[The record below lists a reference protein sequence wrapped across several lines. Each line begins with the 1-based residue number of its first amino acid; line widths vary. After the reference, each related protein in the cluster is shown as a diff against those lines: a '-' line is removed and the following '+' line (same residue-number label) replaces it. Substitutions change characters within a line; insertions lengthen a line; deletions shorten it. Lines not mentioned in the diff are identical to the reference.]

1 MKKLL
6 LQATVTV
13 FLFLATYF
21 MLRQFNWVQLFKV
34 QETTD
39 KTEEKLGEIFWDFF
53 KRAEDPITDPEVVAA
68 VDSIVSRLC
77 VANQI
82 DRDFIKVHLLKNDE
96 INAFALPNGHLV
108 VYSGLILFAE
118 DASALAGVLG
128 HEIAHIER
136 KHVMK
141 KLVKE
146 IGLSVLISMTT
157 GSGGEILKESAKV
170 LSSTAFDRSLEK
182 EADMQAVDYLI
193 KAKIDP
199 APFADFLYNISYEFP
214 AELAYLTWMST
225 HPEAKARA
233 EYILEYA
240 KGKESD
246 FTSPLQQ
253 EEWDKVKAILED

>member
-13 FLFLATYF
+13 FIFFATYLI
-21 MLRQFNWVQLFKV
+21 LRQFNWVQIFNV
-34 QETTD
+34 EQASD
-39 KTEEKLGEIFWDFF
+39 KTEEKLGEVFWNFF
-53 KRAEDPITDPEVVAA
+53 KRAEKPITDPDVLAA
-68 VDSIVSRLC
+68 VDSIV
-77 VANQI
+77 NQI
-82 DRDFIKVHLLKNDE
+82 CETNGLERNHIKVHVLKKDE
-96 INAFALPNGHLV
+96 INAFALPDGHLV
-108 VYSGLILFAE
+108 VYSGLILFT
-118 DASALAGVLG
+118 DNASALAGVLA
-128 HEIAHIER
+128 HEIAHIQR

-157 GSGGEILKESAKV
+157 GTGGEILKEAAKV

-182 EADMQAVDYLI
+182 EADIQAVDYLL

-199 APFADFLYNISYEFP
+199 APFADFLYDISF
-214 AELAYLTWMST
+214 ELPDGVEYLTWMST

-240 KGKESD
+240 SGKNGEFTAPFSD
-246 FTSPLQQ
+246 ADWEKLQAVL
-253 EEWDKVKAILED
+253 EE